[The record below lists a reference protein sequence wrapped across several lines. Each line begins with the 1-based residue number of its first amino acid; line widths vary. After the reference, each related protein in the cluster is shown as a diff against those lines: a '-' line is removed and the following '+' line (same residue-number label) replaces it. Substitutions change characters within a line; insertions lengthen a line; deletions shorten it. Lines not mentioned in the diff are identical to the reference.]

1 MGLSQHEERFV
12 SKSID
17 GLILSELDEATLEQE
32 LGIGSKIDRV
42 KVMLIISGKLS
53 VLTYFQ
59 SSHA

>member
-32 LGIGSKIDRV
+32 LGIGSKIDHV

-53 VLTYFQ
+53 VLTYLQ